1 MHVALLE
8 SVYVRFSNTEVQP
21 GSGVEDVV
29 YSSQDIINITEEQL
43 EQLRNYCLQ
52 NGSREK

>member
-1 MHVALLE
+1 MHVALIE
-8 SVYVRFSNTEVQP
+8 SVYVRFSNLEVQP
-21 GSGVEDVV
+21 GPGEEDVV